1 MEKKIP
7 GTSITYTEQ
16 AKDAA
21 YSVISPIIE
30 ATGGISLS
38 QLSKITGLEASTI
51 QNWIKRGWVS
61 STKGKKYFDKQVT
74 RILLIN
80 MMRGVMKLEDIA
92 NIMIYINGDVEDTS
106 DDIIPDIALYNL
118 LCKIIFLTDEN
129 DAYSDKQLSSIIDKC
144 VAQFAKTIISH
155 EDKLKKALMVM
166 VLAYRS
172 GFIKNCMESKLAALF
187 EAE

>member
-16 AKDAA
+16 VKDAA

-74 RILLIN
+74 RILL
-80 MMRGVMKLEDIA
+80 
-92 NIMIYINGDVEDTS
+92 
-106 DDIIPDIALYNL
+106 
-118 LCKIIFLTDEN
+118 
-129 DAYSDKQLSSIIDKC
+129 
-144 VAQFAKTIISH
+144 
-155 EDKLKKALMVM
+155 
-166 VLAYRS
+166 
-172 GFIKNCMESKLAALF
+172 
-187 EAE
+187 